1 MTKLVEA
8 RAFAIW
14 RYANR
19 RDWDVSYEEIA
30 DATGFEP
37 SQVRYI
43 ISAKGWGG
51 RIGAGRNGGGGFSP
65 TARAMREK
73 NRGNRFDENALDL
86 CQIIGE

>member
-30 DATGFEP
+30 DATGFER
-37 SQVRYI
+37 SQVSYI

-51 RIGAGRNGGGGFSP
+51 RIGAGRNGGRS
-65 TARAMREK
+65 TAAATSMREK
-73 NRGNRFDENALDL
+73 SRGNRFDENALDL